1 MLFNS
6 LDFLVFFFIVLG
18 AIGVF
23 HYRKFQHLFLML
35 SSLFFL
41 YYTDNYLVTL
51 LVFTILLHFYTGRAI
66 YTANSQKRK
75 KIFFVIALVGSLG
88 LLGFFKYADFTILQ
102 FNLLGN
108 IINLG
113 SEIPILNLAL
123 PIGISFYTFQSLSYV
138 IDIYRGHLTP
148 TKSLKEYAFFVA
160 FFPTLVA
167 GPILRASQFL
177 PQLKE
182 KIEQAKSSE
191 RLRLFIIQNSRLKF
205 GVTLMA
211 IGFFKKM
218 FFADNIAPLVNNI
231 FSNPM
236 GMESFSII
244 LGSIAFGI
252 QVYCDFSGYSDIAI
266 GAAAI
271 LGFKIPLN
279 FNKPFFATSP
289 SDFWS
294 RWHISLSS
302 WVRDYLYFPLALKHR
317 RFSGVAFPSL
327 LFSMVVMGLW
337 HGASWNFVI
346 WGVFHGIFLVVFTI
360 LRNKYS
366 KPTEPF
372 FKSKFG
378 KLISI
383 FVTQYLVFFTFIV
396 FIVQDFD
403 HMWYALKKYVILDF
417 ETSQTIEIINANE
430 FASLLIILFV
440 ALHFIS
446 YRLDVSHGKSNS
458 EGQALPEIIS
468 KLKLR
473 YWILFL
479 ISIIL
484 PISLF
489 YVGSAQE
496 FFYFK
501 F

>member
-6 LDFLVFFFIVLG
+6 LDFLVFLSIVLG
-18 AIGVF
+18 MVAIF
-23 HYRKFQHLFLML
+23 HYRRFQHLFLIS

-66 YTANSQKRK
+66 HASTTKRRK
-75 KIFFVIALVGSLG
+75 KTFFVIGVACSLG
-88 LLGFFKYADFTILQ
+88 LLGFFKYSDFSIVQ
-102 FNLLGN
+102 FNLFGN

-123 PIGISFYTFQSLSYV
+123 PIGISFYTFQSLSYI
-138 IDIYRGHLTP
+138 IDIYRGSLTP

-160 FFPTLVA
+160 FFPPLVA

-182 KIEQAKSSE
+182 KIEQVKDSD
-191 RLRLFIIQNSRLKF
+191 RLRLFIIKNSNLKF
-205 GVTLMA
+205 GISLMA

-218 FFADNIAPLVNNI
+218 FFADNIAPLVDNI
-231 FSNPM
+231 FSNPI

-244 LGSIAFGI
+244 LGAIAFGVQI
-252 QVYCDFSGYSDIAI
+252 YCDFSGYSDIAI

-294 RWHISLSS
+294 RWHISLST
-302 WVRDYLYFPLALKHR
+302 WVRDYLYYPLVIKHR
-317 RFSGVAFPSL
+317 RSSIIVFSSL
-327 LFSMVVMGLW
+327 LVSMLLMGLW

-346 WGVFHGIFLVVFTI
+346 WGGLHGIFLAVFTV
-360 LRNKYS
+360 LRKKYS
-366 KPTEPF
+366 KPSEVF
-372 FKSKFG
+372 FKSTFG

-383 FVTQYLVFFTFIV
+383 FVTQYLVFFTFIA
-396 FIVQDFD
+396 FRIQDFD
-403 HMWYALKKYVILDF
+403 HMWYAMKKYVILDF
-417 ETSQTIEIINANE
+417 TTSQTIEIVKENE
-430 FASLLIILFV
+430 FPILLLIIFV
-440 ALHFIS
+440 ILHYIS
-446 YRLDVSHGKSNS
+446 YRKVN
-458 EGQALPEIIS
+458 LPEKIS
-468 KLKLR
+468 KLKLH

-479 ISIIL
+479 FFIIL
-484 PISLF
+484 PIALF
-489 YVGSAQE
+489 YIGSAQE
-496 FFYFK
+496 FIYFQ